1 MSLKSRL
8 MVLVVLAM
16 FAVGTVVSG
25 CSGASSSK
33 TIQIGQLQATTGSF
47 APGEEYAV
55 NATKL
60 AVEEINAKGGIDG
73 KKIELVYEDTAS
85 KAATAI
91 SSFQKM
97 MSEHPKI
104 VAVAG
109 SELSSI
115 SIPIMPY
122 IGQLKVAYLSGATSA
137 KLNKVPD
144 WNNFYFHTVADD
156 SVNASLTVKYLVEK
170 EHRSKFAII
179 YDTDDFG
186 QGGMESL
193 KAALATYNLQPLT
206 VQAYTIGDKDFT
218 GQLMAIKKS
227 GADTLLGWSHPTE
240 AGLIV
245 KAIGELGLT
254 SQIKTVMGSYYAHP
268 QVVELAGKYATKIEV
283 LSVTDNSPGNP
294 DQRVQDFAKAYQAK
308 YNKIPDRTAM
318 HNYDRIYMLVD
329 VIKKLD
335 ADKKPLTAQNV
346 RDGLAALK
354 NWKGV
359 MTNYSFDDKNL
370 GVWAGVIVKI
380 DPTGVGGLKYIDN
393 IAWK

>member
-1 MSLKSRL
+1 MKLHSKLL
-8 MVLVVLAM
+8 ALV
-16 FAVGTVVSG
+16 AVAALGLTTVVAG
-25 CSGASSSK
+25 CNSGASSK
-33 TIQIGQLQATTGSF
+33 VIELGQLQATTGSF

-55 NATKL
+55 NATRL
-60 AVEEINAKGGIDG
+60 AVDEINAKGGVDG
-73 KKIELVYEDTAS
+73 KTLQLDFEDTAS

-91 SSFQKM
+91 SSFQKV

-104 VAVAG
+104 VAVLG

-122 IGQLKVAYLSGATSA
+122 IAQLKVPYLSGATSP
-137 KLNKVPD
+137 KVNTISD
-144 WNNFYFHTVADD
+144 WNNYYFHTVADD
-156 SVNASLTVKYLVEK
+156 SLNASLTVKYLVEN

-186 QGGMESL
+186 VGGMNAL
-193 KAALATYNLQPLT
+193 KDALAKYNLQPLT

-218 GQLMAIKKS
+218 SQLMAIKKS

-245 KAIGELGLT
+245 KQIGTLGLT

-268 QVVELAGKYATKIEV
+268 QVVQLAGDYTNKIEV

-294 DQRVQDFAKAYQAK
+294 DARVQAFVKAYQAK
-308 YNKIPDRTAM
+308 YNQIPDRTAM
-318 HNYDRIYMLVD
+318 HNYDRVYMIAD

-335 ADKKPLTAQNV
+335 ADKKPVTAQNV
-346 RDGLAALK
+346 RDGLAALQ
-354 NWKGV
+354 NWQGV
-359 MTNYSFDDKNL
+359 MTSYSFNDKNL
-370 GVWAGVIVKI
+370 GVWAGVVVKI
-380 DPTGVGGLKYIDN
+380 DPTGVSGLKYIN
-393 IAWK
+393 SISFK